1 MLTADVIPSVKSRN
15 DALLDVLHAVG
26 KNVRYIIFVILPNF
40 LKIRIISDIL
50 RIMREILLII
60 IDKYD
65 YTLFQIT
72 KNINIATLYV
82 ILWNRV
88 LLSKHLE
95 TIL

>member
-1 MLTADVIPSVKSRN
+1 
-15 DALLDVLHAVG
+15 
-26 KNVRYIIFVILPNF
+26 